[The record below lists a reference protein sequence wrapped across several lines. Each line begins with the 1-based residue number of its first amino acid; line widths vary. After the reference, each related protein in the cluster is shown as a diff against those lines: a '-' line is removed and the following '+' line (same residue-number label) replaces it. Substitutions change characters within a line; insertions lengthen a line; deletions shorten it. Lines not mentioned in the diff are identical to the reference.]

1 MRPRRHILS
10 GGIYEV
16 CMRTAK
22 GLPFVAT
29 SYMKQIIKG
38 IIARVQRDHKVSL
51 IDLTFMGNHPHIMI
65 EAGDRDQC
73 KRFYGEIQ
81 KQLTDAVKRLTG
93 KKHLKLWRSNCTSVV
108 QYGDLEAVQRR
119 IAYLFANPARANL
132 VDTIERYPGVTSFH
146 AFMSA
151 PPTLDA
157 KVTESCPWIQAPR
170 IRRLPS
176 LSVTEQ
182 QDRALTEWM
191 RSKATEHHDLTYHP
205 NAWMRRF
212 GVTTTE
218 EIQEVNAGTLRRL
231 REFEEEARRNR
242 ILKGWKVMGAGRLRR
257 QALDIATYE
266 PPPSKRIF
274 IYAVDPQIRIRMIR
288 EYQLFCERCQECY
301 EAWKRGDFLVQWP
314 PGAYQP
320 APPVTTN
327 WLVT

>member
-1 MRPRRHILS
+1 
-10 GGIYEV
+10 
-16 CMRTAK
+16 MRTAK
-22 GLPFVAT
+22 GLPFTAT
-29 SYMKQIIKG
+29 LYMELIIKG

-73 KRFYGEIQ
+73 KRFYGELQ

-93 KKHLKLWRSNCTSVV
+93 KKYLNLWRRNCTSVV
-108 QYGDLEAVQRR
+108 RYGDLAAVQRR

-132 VDTIERYPGVTSFH
+132 VDSIERYPGVSSFQV
-146 AFMSA
+146 FMTA

-157 KVTESCPWIQAPR
+157 EVTESCPWIQAPM

-176 LSVTEQ
+176 LSVTER

-191 RSKATEHHDLTYHP
+191 RSKAMEHHDLTYHP
-205 NAWMRRF
+205 NRWMRRF
-212 GVTTTE
+212 GITTPE
-218 EIQEVNAGTLRRL
+218 EIKEVNAGILRQL
-231 REFEEEARRNR
+231 REFEEEARQTR
-242 ILKGWKVMGAGRLRR
+242 IRKGWKVMGAARLRR
-257 QALDIATYE
+257 QALDIGTYT
-266 PPPSKRIF
+266 PPPSQRIF
-274 IYAVDPQIRIRMIR
+274 VYAVNPETRILMIR
-288 EYQLFCERCQECY
+288 EHRLFCQRCRECY
-301 EAWKRGDFLVQWP
+301 EAWKQGNFLVPWP